1 MAKTVF
7 KLRNNKSVAKSPNYW
22 MLTLEDIPNKL
33 IEDELELFA
42 DDLRLAEFEE
52 IDFVASRI

>member
-7 KLRNNKSVAKSPNYW
+7 KLRNNKSVAKSPQYW
-22 MLTLEDIPNKL
+22 MLTLEDIPDN
-33 IEDELELFA
+33 EMENELEMFA
-42 DDLRLAEFEE
+42 EDLRLAEFQE

>member
-7 KLRNNKSVAKSPNYW
+7 KLRNNKSVAKAPQYW
-22 MLTLEDIPNKL
+22 VLTLEDISKNM
-33 IEDELELFA
+33 IESEIESFA
-42 DDLRLAEFEE
+42 EDFRLAEFEE